1 MTVQDMHY
9 DFKKKYNK
17 VDSQQNEN
25 LLIPEIDWTLN
36 EAMNLF
42 IKIIAQPR
50 LVSYTGF
57 EKNQRTI
64 DDIRTLVKNN
74 QCFNVS
80 NNVLPLPNNYLH
92 FIKGY
97 TLLSKEGCT
106 PDEQEN
112 NSRNRF
118 KKARLFITKHNDLFE
133 ENTFTKSSFE
143 WGEVNALFFDGGLRF
158 YTDNTFTIKECCL
171 SYIRK
176 PLYIHNAI
184 NFYTGTYSLP
194 SGIILTGSQNC
205 ELPEHTHSEIVDIA
219 VMLATGE
226 LYASDFQTKLAK
238 LNFNKLIQ

>member
-42 IKIIAQPR
+42 IKIVAQPR

-74 QCFNVS
+74 QCSIVS
-80 NNVLPLPNNYLH
+80 NNTLSLPNDYLH

-97 TLLSKEGCT
+97 TLLSKIGCT
-106 PDEQEN
+106 TN
-112 NSRNRF
+112 NNF

-143 WGEVNALFFDGGLRF
+143 WGEVNALFFDGGLKF
-158 YTDNTFTIKECCL
+158 YTDNTFTIQECCL

-176 PLYIHNAI
+176 PLYIHNAV
-184 NFYTGTYSLP
+184 NFHSGTYLLP
-194 SGIILTGSQNC
+194 SGIVLTGTQNC